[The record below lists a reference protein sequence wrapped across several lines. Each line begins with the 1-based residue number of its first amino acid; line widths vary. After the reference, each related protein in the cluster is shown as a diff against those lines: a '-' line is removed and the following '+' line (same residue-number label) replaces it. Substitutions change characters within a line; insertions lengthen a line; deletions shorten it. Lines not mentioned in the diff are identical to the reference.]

1 MSEAMAASIAA
12 MICKNYGNLCTNGM
26 LNNMAM
32 ETPQPLTTTG
42 NQLIIADF
50 GGSSAGEWNAVNDDV
65 MGGNSKGDWK
75 VVNDGVMG
83 GKSQGDWKVVND
95 GVMGGNS
102 KGDWKVVN
110 DGVMGGVSKGGMSDM
125 GNVMLFEGYLSLEN
139 NGGFSSVQVKPDPI
153 LDLGE
158 YDGIALRVKGDG
170 RTYKLWLESDA
181 RYYYMPIS
189 WMAEFATTKD
199 QWTEVMVNF
208 DELEPSHWGKNLSGS
223 GVRFNKSS
231 VEKVGVI
238 LADKIQG
245 PFRMEIDWIKAM

>member
-1 MSEAMAASIAA
+1 
-12 MICKNYGNLCTNGM
+12 
-26 LNNMAM
+26 
-32 ETPQPLTTTG
+32 
-42 NQLIIADF
+42 
-50 GGSSAGEWNAVNDDV
+50 
-65 MGGNSKGDWK
+65 
-75 VVNDGVMG
+75 
-83 GKSQGDWKVVND
+83 
-95 GVMGGNS
+95 MGGNS

-189 WMAEFATTKD
+189 WMGEFATTKD
-199 QWTEVMVNF
+199 QWVEVMVNF

>member
-1 MSEAMAASIAA
+1 MGTFEPDQPQERILFFRNSIKMYLPMSEAMAASIAA

-32 ETPQPLTTTG
+32 ETSQPLPTTA
-42 NQLIIADF
+42 NQLVIADF

-83 GKSQGDWKVVND
+83 GVSQ
-95 GVMGGNS
+95 
-102 KGDWKVVN
+102 
-110 DGVMGGVSKGGMSDM
+110 GGMSDM

-208 DELEPSHWGKNLSGS
+208 DELEPSHWVKNLSGS

-231 VEKVGVI
+231 
-238 LADKIQG
+238 
-245 PFRMEIDWIKAM
+245 